1 MLKMKMMIWDF
12 NFLNMKK
19 ILILM
24 LIICPHLMWGQTI
37 SLQEYNDRCS
47 RNDEAIKDVSTI
59 EELFDYFNY
68 GLGNNE
74 KVLVVTDEI
83 NKIATYKTINR
94 PNKARLYGFVF
105 EYKSGT
111 ITHNTLNPEKDIER
125 FMLLLR
131 DNAFPNDIIVIGSL
145 GEYYVGGCSASFM
158 YGFDRKCFRI
168 YPSARKLQ

>member
-1 MLKMKMMIWDF
+1 MKMKMMIWTF

-37 SLQEYNDRCS
+37 SLQEYNDRCA
-47 RNDEAIKDVSTI
+47 RNDEVIKDVSTI

-105 EYKSGT
+105 EYKNGT
-111 ITHNTLNPEKDIER
+111 ITHNTLNPEKDRER
-125 FMLLLR
+125 FMVLLR
-131 DNAFPNDIIVIGSL
+131 DNAYPNDVIVIDSL
-145 GEYYVGGCSASFM
+145 GDYCVGGCSASIRSSL
-158 YGFDRKCFRI
+158 YAKYFRI
-168 YPSARKLQ
+168 YP